1 MATSPHTDDGEQFD
15 DLEPAPEPD
24 EDGDQWL
31 DLEPGDSIVGE
42 ITGFR
47 PTAGRNGIVE
57 IDGKA
62 HRLNATMRRQICEA
76 LVVGER
82 MGLSKS
88 DEESSFENDDGET
101 VTYHEREARF

>member
-1 MATSPHTDDGEQFD
+1 MATNAHTDGDVEFG
-15 DLEPAPEPD
+15 DLDPAPEPE

-31 DLEPGDSIVGE
+31 DLEPGDSVVGE

-47 PTAGRNGIVE
+47 PTAGRNGIIE

-62 HRLNATMRRQICEA
+62 HRLNATMRQQICEA

-88 DEESSFENDDGET
+88 EEESSFENDDGET
-101 VTYHEREARF
+101 VTYHEREVGF